1 MKVWANIDHH
11 RTNELFGDVQ
21 CVLPDECATGAVLY
35 YFFKYL
41 GIPVTPVM
49 RDALYVAVST
59 DTGSFQYQMTT
70 AAVMELAADLIR
82 MGVDVQDINRQL
94 YQEKPWVKM
103 QLMREALNGMK
114 LTPDGRICTFC
125 LTNEAKARIGSR
137 PEDTEGLID
146 LLRSVQGVWLAA
158 YLEETE
164 DDPRIRI
171 SLRSKTPEISV
182 AELASRFGG
191 GGHSMAA
198 GVRIRGPIEEVR
210 LTILKAMRE
219 EVGTSAP
226 TEDFMNVSDS
236 IQVPSGVLLIDK
248 ARDMTSHDVVA
259 IARRSLGI
267 KKIGHCGTLDP
278 MATGL
283 LMLVVGKATKLQD
296 KLMCEHK
303 EYAGTLMLGVETS
316 SQDAMGEIVAEY
328 SVDGVTEQAVR
339 EAFDRFDGAFEQIP
353 SDGFRHQKGRGAA
366 VQTGPEKV
374 RKLCGNRGLWKRSAT
389 EFHAWPFRKWILPFS
404 VPKVFMCGPMLMI
417 LGRHWAAERI

>member
-1 MKVWANIDHH
+1 
-11 RTNELFGDVQ
+11 
-21 CVLPDECATGAVLY
+21 
-35 YFFKYL
+35 
-41 GIPVTPVM
+41 
-49 RDALYVAVST
+49 
-59 DTGSFQYQMTT
+59 
-70 AAVMELAADLIR
+70 
-82 MGVDVQDINRQL
+82 
-94 YQEKPWVKM
+94 
-103 QLMREALNGMK
+103 
-114 LTPDGRICTFC
+114 
-125 LTNEAKARIGSR
+125 
-137 PEDTEGLID
+137 
-146 LLRSVQGVWLAA
+146 
-158 YLEETE
+158 
-164 DDPRIRI
+164 
-171 SLRSKTPEISV
+171 
-182 AELASRFGG
+182 
-191 GGHSMAA
+191 
-198 GVRIRGPIEEVR
+198 
-210 LTILKAMRE
+210 
-219 EVGTSAP
+219 
-226 TEDFMNVSDS
+226 MNVSDS

-353 SDGFRHQKGRGAA
+353 PMVSAIKKGGVPLYKLARKGQE
-366 VQTGPEKV
+366 VV
-374 RKLCGNRGLWKRSAT
+374 REPRPVEVFGQRNFSV
-389 EFHAWPFRKWILPFS
+389 WPFRKWILPFS